1 MDCKVSQ
8 KKCSRTMAI
17 MVVGW
22 LWTPRSSAMVCR
34 GCWGARSRPAESCPA
49 AGCRKVQ
56 WCGQRPMPC
65 VGQHTRAVSNSA
77 VLPALQVLSKP
88 SSGSSECCL
97 PAAQLPGQSEA
108 AAAGGEMTWRQ
119 QKHVTEKTM
128 ALNQPARWHTGGLLA
143 ESTGQL
149 WMMLAHGHP
158 GARPSMQAVHPKT
171 LTMLCR
177 FTAETTTSHQGELG
191 CS

>member
-1 MDCKVSQ
+1 
-8 KKCSRTMAI
+8 
-17 MVVGW
+17 
-22 LWTPRSSAMVCR
+22 
-34 GCWGARSRPAESCPA
+34 
-49 AGCRKVQ
+49 
-56 WCGQRPMPC
+56 
-65 VGQHTRAVSNSA
+65 
-77 VLPALQVLSKP
+77 
-88 SSGSSECCL
+88 
-97 PAAQLPGQSEA
+97 
-108 AAAGGEMTWRQ
+108 MTWRQ